1 MKSSWIG
8 QGFRL
13 VGWSES
19 DGQFYVIARLTQ
31 RAWFG
36 MAMSLP
42 EVLNAEEDRLNL
54 NSARCSALAPTKREC
69 VEAACQ
75 TEGLQAAV
83 AMNRGL
89 SNLGVLR

>member
-19 DGQFYVIARLTQ
+19 DGHFYVIARLTQ

-42 EVLNAEEDRLNL
+42 EVLKAEEDMANL

-69 VEAACQ
+69 VEQLAKMQ
-75 TEGLQAAV
+75 GFRPL
-83 AMNRGL
+83 
-89 SNLGVLR
+89 

>member
-19 DGQFYVIARLTQ
+19 DGQFYVIARLNR

-36 MAMSLP
+36 MVMSLP
-42 EVLNAEEDRLNL
+42 EVLNAEEGMANL
-54 NSARCSALAPTKREC
+54 NSARCSALASTKREC
-69 VEAACQ
+69 VEQLAKLK
-75 TEGLQAAV
+75 GFRPL
-83 AMNRGL
+83 
-89 SNLGVLR
+89 